1 MVTGEGSGSYWKRSA
16 RGRDNHTRINT
27 HDGNRQQR
35 DATRLTVEPKQR
47 APTLRIITSMRWTG
61 KRNNN
66 PKVLTAT
73 IDSHHPNDHRKPRAQ
88 RFSVHLLA
96 LRARFFFVPHSFRH
110 AVSTRRAGRQ
120 RVHPRSLSPA
130 ECGSLPSFPIRREWQ
145 KDLRQLLDKFL
156 LQFRRKHQVAVA
168 LFFGRQR
175 GENPA
180 SHAEVSRTHVRAFV
194 CAFEAQ
200 SKPAKINALIV
211 VPFSGRP
218 ACASRALRVE
228 PRRHRLQQSSGG
240 FPGMA
245 GGKLAAQFDY
255 WKLRASVAEG
265 LRRGRGRNQAGPAN
279 KRSKRVTRIR
289 IRASLMRPLVC
300 TSYPAPRNSSR
311 K

>member
-1 MVTGEGSGSYWKRSA
+1 
-16 RGRDNHTRINT
+16 
-27 HDGNRQQR
+27 
-35 DATRLTVEPKQR
+35 VEPKRR
-47 APTLRIITSMRWTG
+47 APTLRIITSMVG
-61 KRNNN
+61 
-66 PKVLTAT
+66 PGSET
-73 IDSHHPNDHRKPRAQ
+73 ITLRSSLPQSIRTTQNDHRKPRAQ

-96 LRARFFFVPHSFRH
+96 LRGALLLRPRILFDTQFPRGAQGASEYILARFRQSNMGRSHPSP
-110 AVSTRRAGRQ
+110 SAGN
-120 RVHPRSLSPA
+120 
-130 ECGSLPSFPIRREWQ
+130 GQ

-168 LFFGRQR
+168 LFSDASVAKILPPTRKSAAPCASLRLRLRGSKQS
-175 GENPA
+175 GENQTL
-180 SHAEVSRTHVRAFV
+180 SSSYHS
-194 CAFEAQ
+194 
-200 SKPAKINALIV
+200 LV

-255 WKLRASVAEG
+255 GKLRASVAEG

-279 KRSKRVTRIR
+279 KRSNRVTRIR